1 MLKCYICLPIAG
13 REKDI
18 FERAE
23 KAKQEII
30 AMGFEPVSPLDL
42 NKIGEEELKDHT
54 LLSKTAWYMG
64 RDIQMIIEHCDA
76 IYCCEGWEYSKGC
89 NVERECAKQY
99 GRKIL
104 YQIPYDTRLDLTLF
118 DAIHQKRFEL
128 CNKFCNFVKTEKQG
142 SNSDVCRAILELINK
157 FDHFADLYFDIIY
170 NNDTHTFNFKEKTH
184 NL

>member
-13 REKDI
+13 REEDI

-76 IYCCEGWEYSKGC
+76 IYCCEGWE
-89 NVERECAKQY
+89 
-99 GRKIL
+99 
-104 YQIPYDTRLDLTLF
+104 
-118 DAIHQKRFEL
+118 
-128 CNKFCNFVKTEKQG
+128 
-142 SNSDVCRAILELINK
+142 
-157 FDHFADLYFDIIY
+157 
-170 NNDTHTFNFKEKTH
+170 
-184 NL
+184 